1 MWVRTA
7 VSMSGFKLRTSS
19 RNKRSALRR
28 IVFERRG
35 QGEDSDGDPA
45 GYGFAQPAL
54 RELPRAQVGDCQAGS
69 SLGRTTTRRI
79 S

>member
-1 MWVRTA
+1 MLSSTVIERA
-7 VSMSGFKLRTSS
+7 VARG

-28 IVFERRG
+28 IVFARRG
-35 QGEDSDGDPA
+35 HGEGSDHDPA

-54 RELPRAQVGDCQAGS
+54 CEQPWAQVGDCQAGAS
-69 SLGRTTTRRI
+69 MLGRTTTRRI